1 MKKTIGEKIHS
12 LAKELWPINR
22 SITGAGVRETLYK
35 IKEHLPKLEVQ
46 SVPSLTKAFDW
57 VVPLEWEINEAYIV
71 CPNGDKICDF
81 KENNLHLVNYSVPI
95 NKTISLQQLEK
106 KLFSLPN
113 QPNAIPYVTSYY
125 KEDWGFCISQNQRE
139 SLLPGKY
146 KVYINSRLFDG
157 ELNYGELFLPGK
169 SRKEIFISTYICH
182 PSMANNELSGPTVLT
197 YLIKWLMK
205 RNSLYYSYRIV
216 FIPETIG
223 SIVYLS
229 KNYKHLKKNVIAGYN
244 VTCIG
249 DDRTYSFLPSRKG
262 VTLSDE
268 MAKHVLG
275 WKCHDYRKYTWND
288 RGSDERQYC
297 SPGIDLP
304 IASIMRTKYGQYPE
318 YHTSLDDLE
327 NVVTPEGLGGGYEI
341 LRLALEGLE
350 NNVLPRVKT
359 LCEPQLGKRDLYP
372 NLSKK
377 DSSAGVKTMMDFI
390 SWSDGTNTL
399 LDIANKVNVPIWEL
413 YDILEL
419 LIKYN
424 LIELIDRD

>member
-1 MKKTIGEKIHS
+1 
-12 LAKELWPINR
+12 
-22 SITGAGVRETLYK
+22 
-35 IKEHLPKLEVQ
+35 
-46 SVPSLTKAFDW
+46 
-57 VVPLEWEINEAYIV
+57 
-71 CPNGDKICDF
+71 
-81 KENNLHLVNYSVPI
+81 
-95 NKTISLQQLEK
+95 
-106 KLFSLPN
+106 
-113 QPNAIPYVTSYY
+113 
-125 KEDWGFCISQNQRE
+125 
-139 SLLPGKY
+139 
-146 KVYINSRLFDG
+146 
-157 ELNYGELFLPGK
+157 
-169 SRKEIFISTYICH
+169 
-182 PSMANNELSGPTVLT
+182 MANNELSGPTVLT

>member
-1 MKKTIGEKIHS
+1 MMDWART
-12 LAKELWPINR
+12 LFPINR
-22 SITGAGVRETLYK
+22 SLTGQGVRQTIKFVRNKVNKDFKNQK
-35 IKEHLPKLEVQ
+35 IKSNTRVYDWK
-46 SVPSLTKAFDW
+46 VPN
-57 VVPLEWEINEAYIV
+57 EWQVSEAYIDEIS
-71 CPNGDKICDF
+71 GKRICDF
-81 KENNLHLVNYSVPI
+81 RHNNLHLVGYSKNI
-95 NKTISLQQLEK
+95 NKIMNYKNLVK
-106 KLFSLPN
+106 KIHFLKNKPN
-113 QPNAIPYVTSYY
+113 SIPYVTSYY
-125 KEDWGFCISQNQRE
+125 KKDWGFCLTFKRFKKMKKNK
-139 SLLPGKY
+139 KY
-146 KVYINSRLFDG
+146 KVVIKSSHFKGNLDYA
-157 ELNYGELFLPGK
+157 ELIIKGK
-169 SRKEIFISTYICH
+169 SKKEILITSYICH